1 MDDNM
6 HRTILYGIIAA
17 VVVAAGVGIGVAIWS
32 MNGNSIEPAVAGPQS
47 SDNDVRV
54 IKHAMGETE
63 ITGTPERVVVL
74 VSYFAEPF
82 LILDIEPLGLAGL
95 EQTRSTWYPEIS
107 SWTGTVDVG
116 ASNEPNLETIAQ
128 LEPDLIIGSHNLH
141 SGMYEQL
148 DDIAPT
154 LLFHQR
160 PANYA
165 EGEAGRN
172 LSALEN
178 MEQNFMAIADAL
190 NHHDDG
196 AAALEGMHAK
206 FDDAESRLEAAGI
219 KGEKVIQVMIW
230 GFEGDSFIRV
240 LAGDKSLTD
249 QVVEEIGLENAVTS
263 SSFEDEETKKEIED
277 WGELV
282 IGLEGLAALD
292 TPGAHL
298 LIIESINFD
307 AAMRNFEGNPV
318 WNNLSFV
325 KEGRVYTLGAV
336 DAVGAGPIKLPEF
349 ANKIV
354 DKMTAA
360 SK

>member
-1 MDDNM
+1 MQKS
-6 HRTILYGIIAA
+6 ILYGIIAA
-17 VVVAAGVGIGVAIWS
+17 AIVAAGV
-32 MNGNSIEPAVAGPQS
+32 SIAFATPLMSNPALDSQSPQS
-47 SDNDVRV
+47 TDSGNEARI

-74 VSYFAEPF
+74 VSFFVEP
-82 LILDIEPLGLAGL
+82 LMILDIEPVGLAGL
-95 EQTRSTWYPEIS
+95 EQTRNTWYPEIS

-128 LEPDLIIGSHNLH
+128 LEPDLIIGSHDLH

-165 EGEAGRN
+165 EGEAGRD

-178 MEQNFMAIADAL
+178 MEQNFMAIADAM
-190 NHHDDG
+190 NHHDEG
-196 AAALEGMHAK
+196 TAALEGMHAK
-206 FDDAESRLEAAGI
+206 FDDTVSRLEAVGI

-240 LAGDKSLTD
+240 LAGNKSLTD
-249 QVVEEIGLENAVTS
+249 QVVEEIGLENAVTA

-277 WGELV
+277 WGELR

-292 TPGAHL
+292 TAGAHL
-298 LIIESINFD
+298 LIIESTNFD
-307 AAMRNFEGNPV
+307 AAMRSFEGNPV

-325 KEGRVYTLGAV
+325 KEGRVHNLGAV

-349 ANKIV
+349 ADKIADEMTTANK
-354 DKMTAA
+354 
-360 SK
+360 